1 MFYFNTH
8 VSKSLDMYNRYADAE
23 LDCTKAII
31 LDGNYVK
38 AHHHR
43 GKAHKELQN
52 YLVAVGGKIGSST
65 SKWSS

>member
-1 MFYFNTH
+1 
-8 VSKSLDMYNRYADAE
+8 MYNRFADAE

-52 YLVAVGGKIGSST
+52 YLVAVGGKIRSST
-65 SKWSS
+65 SK